1 MKTQITKAVS
11 HQLRRCMYNPVLL
24 CVSFKLNT
32 GRMRLKMRFSLRVL
46 SRMEE
51 HTKLSLNSPL
61 PRVASEIQMVQSTS
75 KIKTQIEVFKE
86 CLLRN
91 IRGKEEL
98 DLMI

>member
-1 MKTQITKAVS
+1 
-11 HQLRRCMYNPVLL
+11 
-24 CVSFKLNT
+24 
-32 GRMRLKMRFSLRVL
+32 MRLKMRFSLRAL
-46 SRMEE
+46 SRMGE

-91 IRGKEEL
+91 IIGKEEL

>member
-1 MKTQITKAVS
+1 
-11 HQLRRCMYNPVLL
+11 
-24 CVSFKLNT
+24 
-32 GRMRLKMRFSLRVL
+32 MRLKMRFSLRAL
-46 SRMEE
+46 SRMGE

>member
-1 MKTQITKAVS
+1 
-11 HQLRRCMYNPVLL
+11 
-24 CVSFKLNT
+24 
-32 GRMRLKMRFSLRVL
+32 MRLKMRFSLRAL
-46 SRMEE
+46 SRMGE

-61 PRVASEIQMVQSTS
+61 PRVASEIQIVQSTS

>member
-1 MKTQITKAVS
+1 
-11 HQLRRCMYNPVLL
+11 
-24 CVSFKLNT
+24 
-32 GRMRLKMRFSLRVL
+32 MRFSLRAL
-46 SRMEE
+46 SRMEG

-61 PRVASEIQMVQSTS
+61 PRAASETQMVQSTS